1 MNAVDIE
8 MWSRIRRRQAMY
20 RYAAVR
26 AKLARL
32 AKHIQAGGSASD
44 PGYDEDYRYLVSEI
58 GEEAFNSEIQGLLLR
73 TEGGGNG

>member
-32 AKHIQAGGSASD
+32 AKHI
-44 PGYDEDYRYLVSEI
+44 
-58 GEEAFNSEIQGLLLR
+58 
-73 TEGGGNG
+73 